1 MNIFLKWLLNS
12 IFIIILPFIFRG
24 IVVKNF
30 VAALLAALVLGL
42 LNAVLK
48 PILIL
53 LTLPINILTLGLF
66 TLFIN
71 GLIIIIASKI
81 VPGFDVL
88 NIWYA
93 IIFAITLSIF
103 NWIIK

>member
-1 MNIFLKWLLNS
+1 MPILLKWLLNS

-24 IVVKNF
+24 ITVKNF

-48 PILIL
+48 PMLIL

-71 GLIIIIASKI
+71 GLIIVIASKI

-93 IIFAITLSIF
+93 IIFAVVLSIF